1 MKNFT
6 LDNKDIVV
14 LFTTILLGLSLI
26 ALPLL
31 SNSLT
36 IYNAGYGWS
45 WVSAFWS
52 AYNGDVVSTLMSMA
66 GSWLALATAAA
77 IFFNFNSDGS
87 FVSINKGVS
96 YDY

>member
-66 GSWLALATAAA
+66 GSWLALATLTSTVAVVL
-77 IFFNFNSDGS
+77 FL
-87 FVSINKGVS
+87 
-96 YDY
+96 

>member
-1 MKNFT
+1 M
-6 LDNKDIVV
+6 
-14 LFTTILLGLSLI
+14 LGLSLI

-52 AYNGDVVSTLMSMA
+52 AYNGDVVSAFWSAYNGDVVSTLMSMA
-66 GSWLALATAAA
+66 GSWLALSTAVAIALTSTAAVVL
-77 IFFNFNSDGS
+77 FL
-87 FVSINKGVS
+87 
-96 YDY
+96 

>member
-26 ALPLL
+26 ALPVIA
-31 SNSLT
+31 NSFK

-52 AYNGDVVSTLMSMA
+52 AYNGDVVSTLMSMG

-77 IFFNFNSDGS
+77 VPLTSTAAVVLFL
-87 FVSINKGVS
+87 
-96 YDY
+96 

>member
-26 ALPLL
+26 ALPLF

-36 IYNAGYGWS
+36 IYNAGYGCS

-52 AYNGDVVSTLMSMA
+52 TYNGDVVSTLMSMA
-66 GSWLALATAAA
+66 GSWLALSTAVAIALTSTAAVVL
-77 IFFNFNSDGS
+77 FL
-87 FVSINKGVS
+87 
-96 YDY
+96 